1 MDTERNYPTY
11 LSHRPAQYKEDAIA
25 TPTQANPVPAPTDG
39 QTLDFAW
46 LIAVIR
52 RRLGVMALSTILLS
66 GAIGSLI
73 VWKAKDADVFYDGSF
88 QVLVEPVTAEGR
100 LAKLSLLAQS
110 GTSIGPAEL
119 TKVGVDQADLVDYE
133 TQIRVLTSP
142 KILNPVLKELQA
154 KYPDMSYT
162 NLVGSLELN
171 RMNYVKDGKEVGTK
185 ILEVRYRSDNPEQL
199 EFVLD
204 ILAKAYLQYSLQER
218 LTSLRQ
224 GIQFID
230 EQLPELQQRVDTF
243 QGQLQNLREEYD
255 LNFPQL
261 TAETLAGQ
269 HNYIERQRIDVQ
281 AELTEARANYDNLRR
296 AVASGN
302 PITILSRD
310 QNNTY
315 NVIVSQLYNVEAQ
328 IANQSSTFLEDSPP
342 IQVLQEKQANLEQV
356 LQEQALKA
364 QESLEIKISDLEA
377 REQYLSRQEQELDQ
391 KLARFPSVLRRYSDL
406 ERNVLVA
413 TDSLKAFLEKREA
426 LKLDAS
432 QREIPWELISPPDLW
447 RNPRGIPL
455 QSSEVDLK
463 RQLAIGIIL
472 SLLIGV
478 GIGFIT
484 EITHTVYHTPDEL
497 KNGTKLPLLGAI
509 PFSKSLRKH
518 EKQIRKLVARTY
530 THHGDNPFL
539 ALPPPE
545 QTASFLE
552 AFRSLYTNISL
563 LGSKQR
569 PVRSLVVGSATPDD
583 GKSTIAF
590 ELAKTAASIG
600 QRVLLVDADLRR
612 PQMHYR
618 FGLTNERGLS
628 DALQSDLSLNDVI
641 QQSPTQ
647 SNLFVLSGGH
657 IPPDPIKLL
666 SSQKMAHLMEQF
678 QGFFDL
684 VIYNTPPL
692 VGLADANLLA
702 SNSDGI
708 ILVARLGKTD
718 RALVKKALEGLN
730 ISGASVL
737 GVVANGVKGNISN
750 NDAIYHQNYYQ
761 PQLIQE
767 EAPSSPL
774 AYRNDNL

>member
-11 LSHRPAQYKEDAIA
+11 APNRPVKYTSDDLAP
-25 TPTQANPVPAPTDG
+25 PTQAANLPSANDG

-46 LIAVIR
+46 LVAVVR
-52 RRLGVMALSTILLS
+52 RRLGVMALATIILS

-154 KYPDMSYT
+154 KYPDISNT
-162 NLVGSLELN
+162 TLVNSLQLE
-171 RMNYVKDGKEVGTK
+171 RINYVKDGKEVGTK
-185 ILEVRYRSDNPEQL
+185 ILQVQYRSDNPEQVQ
-199 EFVLD
+199 FVLD
-204 ILAKAYLQYSLQER
+204 TLAKAYLQYSLQER

-230 EQLPELQQRVDTF
+230 EQLPELQQRVDSI

-255 LNFPQL
+255 MNFPQL
-261 TAETLAGQ
+261 AAENLAGQ
-269 HNYIERQRIDVQ
+269 YNYIKRQRMDVQ
-281 AELTEARANYDNLRR
+281 AQLTEAQANYQNISE
-296 AVASGN
+296 AIASGN
-302 PITILSRD
+302 TIAILSEN
-310 QNNTY
+310 QNNIY
-315 NVIVSQLYNVEAQ
+315 NGIINQLYNVEGQ
-328 IANQSSTFLEDSPP
+328 IASQTSQFREDSPP
-342 IQVLQEKQANLEQV
+342 IQVLRDKQTNLEQV
-356 LQEQALKA
+356 LQKEAAKA
-364 QESLEIKISDLEA
+364 QESLDIQIRDLQARENYLASQENELGNRLEA
-377 REQYLSRQEQELDQ
+377 
-391 KLARFPSVLRRYSDL
+391 FPGVLRRYSDL
-406 ERNVLVA
+406 ERNVTVA

-447 RNPRGIPL
+447 RNPLGVPR

-463 RQLAIGIIL
+463 RQLAIAVIL
-472 SLLIGV
+472 SFLIGI
-478 GIGFIT
+478 GAGFIT
-484 EITHTVYHTPDEL
+484 EIVHTVYHTPDEL

-509 PFSKSLRKH
+509 PFSKALRRH
-518 EKQIRKLVARTY
+518 EKQVRKLATQPY
-530 THHGDNPFL
+530 TGDNPFL
-539 ALPPPE
+539 ALPQPE
-545 QTASFLE
+545 HTTSFLE

-583 GKSTIAF
+583 GKSTIAL

-612 PQMHYR
+612 PQMHLR
-618 FGLTNERGLS
+618 LGLSNERGLS
-628 DALQSDLSLNDVI
+628 DAIQSDLSLNDVI

-647 SNLFVLSGGH
+647 SNLFVLSGGQT
-657 IPPDPIKLL
+657 PSDPIKLL
-666 SSQKMAHLMEQF
+666 SSQKIAHLMEQF

-702 SNSDGI
+702 ANSDGI
-708 ILVARLGKTD
+708 ILVVRLEKTD
-718 RALVKKALEGLN
+718 RNLVVKALESLN

-737 GVVANGVKGNISN
+737 GVVANGAKGDVSN
-750 NDAIYHQNYYQ
+750 SDAIYSQNYY
-761 PQLIQE
+761 PSQLLQE
-767 EAPSSPL
+767 EPANNPM
-774 AYRNDNL
+774 A

>member
-11 LSHRPAQYKEDAIA
+11 LSHRPAQYQEDAIA
-25 TPTQANPVPAPTDG
+25 TPTQTNQVPAPTDG

-46 LIAVIR
+46 LVAVVR
-52 RRLGVMALSTILLS
+52 RRIGVMALSTILLS

-142 KILNPVLKELQA
+142 KIINPVLKELQA
-154 KYPDMSYT
+154 KYPDISYT
-162 NLVGSLELN
+162 NLVGSLQLN
-171 RMNYVKDGKEVGTK
+171 RINYVKDGKEVGTK
-185 ILEVRYRSDNPEQL
+185 ILEVHYRSDNPEQL

-204 ILAKAYLQYSLQER
+204 VLAKAYLQYSLQER

-255 LNFPQL
+255 MNFPQL
-261 TAETLAGQ
+261 SAETLAGQ

-281 AELTEARANYDNLRR
+281 ARLTEAQANYENLRR
-296 AVASGN
+296 AVESGN
-302 PITILSRD
+302 PVAILSRD
-310 QNNTY
+310 PNNIY
-315 NVIVSQLYNVEAQ
+315 NGIVNQLYNVEAQ

-342 IQVLQEKQANLEQV
+342 LQVLREKQANLEQV

-364 QESLEIKISDLEA
+364 QENLEIQIRDLEA

-463 RQLAIGIIL
+463 RQLAIAIVL
-472 SLLIGV
+472 SLLLGV

-509 PFSKSLRKH
+509 PFSKALRQQ
-518 EKQIRKLVARTY
+518 EKQIRKLAANAR
-530 THHGDNPFL
+530 HGDNPFL
-539 ALPPPE
+539 ALPQPE

-583 GKSTIAF
+583 GKSTIAL
-590 ELAKTAASIG
+590 ELAKTAANIG

-618 FGLTNERGLS
+618 LGLTNERGLS

-647 SNLFVLSGGH
+647 SNLFVLSGGQ
-657 IPPDPIKLL
+657 IPFDPIKLL

-708 ILVARLGKTD
+708 ILVARLAKTD

-737 GVVANGVKGNISN
+737 GVVANGMKGHASN

-767 EAPSSPL
+767 EAPSNPL